1 MIIIVNNNLRGII
14 MAEINGMD
22 NNKININIISI
33 VIITEI
39 KMEMNML
46 NIVIKDKK
54 KNFLMIFLIKRTV
67 GMKK

>member
-1 MIIIVNNNLRGII
+1 MIIFIVNNNLRGII

-39 KMEMNML
+39 KMEMNM
-46 NIVIKDKK
+46 
-54 KNFLMIFLIKRTV
+54 
-67 GMKK
+67 